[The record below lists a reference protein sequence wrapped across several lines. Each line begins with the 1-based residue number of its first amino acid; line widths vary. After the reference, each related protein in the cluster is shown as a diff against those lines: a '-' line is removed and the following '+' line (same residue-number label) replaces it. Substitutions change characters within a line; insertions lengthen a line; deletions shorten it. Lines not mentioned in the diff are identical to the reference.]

1 VKERPF
7 SQSFLREGEWKVL
20 GNENAHPN
28 CLIKQIVIILKPIS
42 NIFIDSNM
50 IDWDIENIFK

>member
-1 VKERPF
+1 
-7 SQSFLREGEWKVL
+7 VL